1 MVHNGPMTDRPES
14 AELLEAR
21 HDFPCPYTF
30 KVIGE
35 AGDGLE
41 QRVAECVSRE
51 LRLDAP
57 PETSVKTASGGR
69 HESITVEPVC
79 PDADSVL
86 DLYERLR
93 GLRGVLFL
101 F

>member
-1 MVHNGPMTDRPES
+1 MTDRPQS

-41 QRVAECVSRE
+41 GRVAACVASE
-51 LRLDAP
+51 LGMDAP

-69 HESITVEPVC
+69 HESITIEPVC
-79 PDADSVL
+79 PDANAVL
-86 DLYERLR
+86 DLYAKLR
-93 GLRGVLFL
+93 ALRGVLFL

>member
-1 MVHNGPMTDRPES
+1 MAHNGGMTDRPES

-35 AGDGLE
+35 AGNGLE
-41 QRVAECVSRE
+41 ARVADCVTRE
-51 LRLDAP
+51 LVLAEP
-57 PETSVKTASGGR
+57 PTTAVKSTSGGR

-79 PDADSVL
+79 PDAHAVL

-93 GLRGVLFL
+93 ALSGVLFL